1 MNDDLDE
8 FFASMRK
15 SDRTMGIFVLIIV
28 GLLFI
33 GSVALA
39 ISAVLGELLILV
51 PICVSLAVLTIF
63 VFAVWGIVH
72 FLILGNV

>member
-1 MNDDLDE
+1 MSDDLDE

-15 SDRTMGIFVLIIV
+15 TYRTMGVFALIIV

-33 GSVALA
+33 GSVSLA
-39 ISAVLGELLILV
+39 ISTVLGELLILA
-51 PICVSLAVLTIF
+51 PICISLAVLVVFI
-63 VFAVWGIVH
+63 FAVWGIVH